1 MPFVRRLAALAFATL
16 CLQAGEG
23 VAGVD
28 PKLPPYRPASGV
40 SGTLSGFGEG
50 AASQQVVRWVEAFGK
65 LVPPLE
71 SEIAGRPGTGDE
83 LARGR
88 RGFEARS
95 RALRPEELEAFVQIA
110 KHEPTVV
117 RVSLDVLAIYV
128 HAKNPV
134 AKLTLAQVEA
144 IFSPTRKRG
153 APEDLT
159 TWGQLGLTGEWVTRP
174 VATSC
179 PGGDAPSSRFF
190 RELVLAGG
198 DLKPNVADRKSIDAL
213 LAAVKADPGAIA
225 FAPIGAKPAGFRA
238 VPIVGTED
246 RPYEPTEADAAGGR
260 YPISRSIYL
269 YVNRTPGKPLPPPVR
284 EFVRYVLSREG
295 QEILAASGSG
305 TLGAGLA
312 AKERAK
318 VE

>member
-1 MPFVRRLAALAFATL
+1 VPFVRRLAALAFATFF
-16 CLQAGEG
+16 LQAGEG

-40 SGTLSGFGEG
+40 SGTISGFGEG
-50 AASQQVVRWVEAFGK
+50 AASEQVVRWVEAFGK
-65 LVPPLE
+65 LVPQLGC
-71 SEIAGRPGTGDE
+71 EIAGRPGTGDE
-83 LARGR
+83 LARGL

-190 RELVLAGG
+190 REVVLAGG

-225 FAPIGAKPAGFRA
+225 FAPIGAKPSGFRA
-238 VPIVGTED
+238 VPIVGMED
-246 RPYEPTEADAAGGR
+246 RPYEPTEADAASGR
-260 YPISRSIYL
+260 YPLSRSIYL
-269 YVNRTPGKPLPPPVR
+269 YVNRTPGKPLPSPVR

-295 QEILAASGSG
+295 QEVLAASGSG
-305 TLGAGLA
+305 TLSAGLA